1 LFFYRVL
8 IFAGNDSLEMTFGPL
23 PDKRGAWSS
32 MNRADEYRRLAKACM
47 TTARSI
53 ASKERRHALIQMAQV
68 WLRLAEEQSR
78 PVTQQQQQQQP
89 QPQPEKEGD
98 KD

>member
-1 LFFYRVL
+1 MFFYRVL

-78 PVTQQQQQQQP
+78 PVVQQQQQP
-89 QPQPEKEGD
+89 QPEKEG
-98 KD
+98 KE

>member
-1 LFFYRVL
+1 
-8 IFAGNDSLEMTFGPL
+8 L
-23 PDKRGAWSS
+23 PDKRGACSS
-32 MNRADEYRRLAKACM
+32 MTGADEYRRLAKACL

-53 ASKERRHALIQMAQV
+53 ASKERRHVLIQMAQV

-89 QPQPEKEGD
+89 QPEKGGD
-98 KD
+98 KE

>member
-1 LFFYRVL
+1 
-8 IFAGNDSLEMTFGPL
+8 MTFGPL